1 MKLFQLFKGCF
12 ISSKIFVYS
21 KLNCNFN
28 LKIQNFKL
36 QIIKIIKEFLRK
48 KKNKQK
54 NLSYCDDY

>member
-36 QIIKIIKEFLRK
+36 QIIKIIKEFLK
-48 KKNKQK
+48 KK